1 MPDTAQRAGRYL
13 QQSTGYRAFIPE
25 ALPPNPEIEF
35 DGELRTLLSN
45 ADRDVARLDAIAS
58 LLPNPDLFVAM
69 YVRHEAVLS
78 SQIEGTQSTLED
90 VLAFEAQGTSNDSPK
105 DVEEVINYVRAMNH
119 GLRRLPELPL
129 SLRLLR
135 EIHGELMQKVRGGEK
150 TPGEFRTSQ
159 NWIGSA
165 GSTLANASFV
175 PPPPHELM
183 NALGKLETFLHDGKH
198 SVPLLIRCGLAHA
211 QFETIHPF
219 LDGNGRVGRLLIT
232 LMLCEDGALSLPLL
246 YLSVFL
252 KAHRAE
258 YYDRLTAIRN
268 HGHWEQWLKFFLR
281 GVSQTARAATRTAT
295 DIVTMRETHRNAI
308 IKSAKALKLLD
319 SLFQQPLVSPK
330 RIAEIVGCTHPTAVK
345 LARDLEA
352 KGWLREVTGFE
363 RNRLYRYQ
371 PYMELF
377 HRETVEATF
386 AAQATRQSRQSGQS
400 GSGGNP

>member
-1 MPDTAQRAGRYL
+1 
-13 QQSTGYRAFIPE
+13 
-25 ALPPNPEIEF
+25 
-35 DGELRTLLSN
+35 
-45 ADRDVARLDAIAS
+45 
-58 LLPNPDLFVAM
+58 
-69 YVRHEAVLS
+69 VRHEAVLS

-119 GLRRLPELPL
+119 GLRRLGELPM

-135 EIHGELMQKVRGGEK
+135 EIHGELMHNVRGGEK

-159 NWIGSA
+159 NWIGPA
-165 GSTLANASFV
+165 GCTLANASFV

-183 NALGKLETFLHDGKH
+183 TALGALEKFLHDGK
-198 SVPLLIRCGLAHA
+198 STVPLLIRCGLAHA
-211 QFETIHPF
+211 QFETVHPF

-232 LMLCEDGALSLPLL
+232 LILCEEQALSRPLL

-252 KAHRAE
+252 KAHRVE

-295 DIVTMRETHRNAI
+295 DIVNMREAHRSALL
-308 IKSAKALKLLD
+308 KSPKALKLLD
-319 SLFQQPLVSPK
+319 SLFQQPLVSPN

-352 KGWLREVTGFE
+352 RGWLREVTGFE

-377 HRETVEATF
+377 HRETVEAAF
-386 AAQATRQSRQSGQS
+386 AAQQG
-400 GSGGNP
+400 

>member
-1 MPDTAQRAGRYL
+1 MQISVNATSQRAGHYT
-13 QQSTGYRAFIPE
+13 QQKTGYRAFVP
-25 ALPPNPEIEF
+25 APLPPAPDIEF
-35 DGELRTLLSN
+35 DGELRTLLSQ
-45 ADRDVARLDAIAS
+45 ADRDIARLDAIAT

-90 VLAFEAQGTSNDSPK
+90 VLAFEAQGGSNDTPK

-119 GLRRLPELPL
+119 GLRRLNDLPL

-135 EIHGELMQKVRGGEK
+135 EIHGELMHKVRGGEK
-150 TPGEFRTSQ
+150 TPGEFRSSQ
-159 NWIGSA
+159 NWIGPA
-165 GSTLANASFV
+165 GSTLAGASFV
-175 PPPPHELM
+175 PPPPIEM
-183 NALGKLETFLHDGKH
+183 VTALGDLERFLHAGKTT
-198 SVPLLIRCGLAHA
+198 VPLLLRCGLAHA

-232 LMLCEDGALSLPLL
+232 LMLCEEAALSRPLL

-295 DIVTMRETHRNAI
+295 DIIQMRETHRNAVLQ
-308 IKSAKALKLLD
+308 SAKALKLLD

-352 KGWLREVTGFE
+352 RGWLREVTGYE

-377 HRETVEATF
+377 HRETVQATF
-386 AAQATRQSRQSGQS
+386 AEIGRAHV
-400 GSGGNP
+400 